1 MLRNSITGAPL
12 MQPLIFARAVA
23 AIKESAIGIAGFW
36 IESELAHTH
45 PNSFVV
51 NKTVAAA

>member
-1 MLRNSITGAPL
+1 